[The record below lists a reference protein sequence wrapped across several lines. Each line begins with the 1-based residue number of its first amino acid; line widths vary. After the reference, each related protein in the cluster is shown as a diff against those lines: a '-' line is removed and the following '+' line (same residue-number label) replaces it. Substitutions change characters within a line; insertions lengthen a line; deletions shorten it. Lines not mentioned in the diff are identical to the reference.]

1 MTALWG
7 SRKKAKLALRRTP
20 PATRQDDNNTA
31 LSIVALANED
41 ERAKPT
47 SPGGSGGGSPRN
59 CASKRSITR
68 FGSCQVLT
76 HTPHK
81 DFYLLS

>member
-7 SRKKAKLALRRTP
+7 SRKKAKLALKMTP
-20 PATRQDDNNTA
+20 PATIQDDNNTA
-31 LSIVALANED
+31 LSIVALANDD

-47 SPGGSGGGSPRN
+47 SPGGS

-68 FGSCQVLT
+68 FASCKVLN
-76 HTPHK
+76 HAPHK
-81 DFYLLS
+81 DFLEFIKI